1 MSVNQT
7 TEKLTA
13 LYERLSRDD
22 ELSGDSN
29 SILNQK
35 AYLEN
40 YAVQHGY
47 TNFIHYTDD
56 GWSGGNFERPD
67 WKRMI
72 ADIEAGKI
80 CRVIVKDMSR
90 AGRDYLQTGF
100 YTEVFFRQHGVHFI
114 AIANSVDSEDQN
126 SNEFAPFL
134 NIMNEWYLRDQS
146 RKVSAA
152 YRIKGNSGKHTSTH
166 AIYGYKKDPE
176 DKDRWI
182 IDEEAATVVR
192 RIFQMSIEGH
202 GGYEIAQILTREKV
216 ESPSY
221 YLASRGIGLFKNR
234 KDMTRPYD
242 WYGNSVNVLLSKPE
256 YMGHTVNFRTSKKS
270 YKDKRVMNPPEE
282 WLIFENTHEAIVD
295 PETWHLAQQTRKTVH
310 RLDTTGEA
318 NPLTG
323 LLFCAECGAKLYNHR
338 SIKNNKDGSQKL
350 VDFYNCATYT
360 LTLQRETKKCCSHSI
375 TTKALR
381 ELILE
386 TIQTVS
392 AYAIVNEEVFR
403 ERVLEASR
411 IKQEAEAKGLKKK
424 LAKAKKRYAELD
436 LLIKKLYESYAM
448 EKISEHRFDML
459 SAEYEQEQAELESVI
474 AADQVELEIFHE
486 DATRADQF
494 MALAKKYTDFSE
506 LTTPVINEFIEKI
519 LIHAPEKIDGERT
532 MEIEIYL
539 KFIGKFDIPMPEPTP
554 EELAT
559 EEKAR
564 KKRAAER
571 AKYERRKERKRQ
583 QKLEA
588 ERQEQAAENADA
600 PEEET
605 A

>member
-1 MSVNQT
+1 MSVKQT
-7 TEKLTA
+7 EEKITA

-22 ELSGDSN
+22 DLAGESN

-40 YAVQHGY
+40 YAAQHGY
-47 TNFIHYTDD
+47 TPFAHYTDD

-182 IDEEAATVVR
+182 IDEEAAAVVR
-192 RIFQMSIEGH
+192 RIFQLSIEGH
-202 GGYEIAQILTREKV
+202 GGYEIAQMLTREKV

-242 WYGNSVNVLLSKPE
+242 WYGNSVNILLSKPE

-270 YKDKRVMNPPEE
+270 YKDKRIMNPPED

-295 PETWHLAQQTRKTVH
+295 PETWRLAQRTRRTVH
-310 RLDTTGEA
+310 RIDTTGEA

-323 LLFCAECGAKLYNHR
+323 ILYCADCGAKLYNHR
-338 SIKNNKDGSQKL
+338 SVKNNKNGTQTP
-350 VDFYNCATYT
+350 VDFYNCASYT

-375 TTKALR
+375 TTKAIR
-381 ELILE
+381 AIILE

-392 AYAIVNEEVFR
+392 TYAISNEAEFM
-403 ERVLEASR
+403 EKVLEASR
-411 IKQEAEAKGLKKK
+411 LKQESEARGLKRKISR
-424 LAKAKKRYAELD
+424 AKKRSAELD
-436 LLIKKLYESYAM
+436 TLIKTLYESYAM
-448 EKISEHRFDML
+448 GKITEKRFEML
-459 SAEYEQEQAELESVI
+459 SADYEKEQAELEEVI
-474 AADQVELEIFHE
+474 AADLVELEVFTT
-486 DATRADQF
+486 DKDRAQQF
-494 MALAKKYTDFSE
+494 LAIAKRYTDFSQ
-506 LTTPVINEFIEKI
+506 LTTPMINEFVDKI
-519 LIHAPEKIDGERT
+519 LVHAPEKIDGERT

-539 KFIGKFDIPMPEPTP
+539 KFIGK
-554 EELAT
+554 
-559 EEKAR
+559 
-564 KKRAAER
+564 
-571 AKYERRKERKRQ
+571 
-583 QKLEA
+583 
-588 ERQEQAAENADA
+588 
-600 PEEET
+600 
-605 A
+605 